1 MCVCVTVLRWLWAHY
16 GHNAA
21 MAAEALV
28 AVCMA
33 ADVAGL
39 RQLLLQTLLLL
50 LLARHEHM

>member
-1 MCVCVTVLRWLWAHY
+1 
-16 GHNAA
+16 
-21 MAAEALV
+21 MAAEGLV